1 MTIASV
7 GRDNRRRWNFQL
19 LKLATCL
26 RVVQIEAEV
35 FSVDGIQTAVCELT
49 DFFTLAEKRAL
60 FKVVCGDDRCVE
72 VIVKIG

>member
-1 MTIASV
+1 MAIAAV
-7 GRDNRRRWNFQL
+7 GRDNRRRGNFQL

-26 RVVQIEAEV
+26 WVVQIEAEV

-49 DFFTLAEKRAL
+49 DFFSLAEKRSL
-60 FKVVCGDDRCVE
+60 LEVVGGDDCCVE